1 MISNQILSL
10 RKDMIEKIR
19 AYAKYNLL
27 KAYKIARIAGIS
39 ETAERDFESEHWNP
53 LLETLISIKS
63 IVPTGWEPQS
73 SPTGN
78 SKAPLRAVDLDPESV
93 VGGRAGRLSIAHQLT
108 QAFDRTLTPEL
119 MSKFE
124 SEHVSEFATVIT
136 RSKDGDYMIRQK
148 YENHHMFGCQ
158 YCPVGLSV
166 RDKPDKKY
174 GVFVADRMDR
184 YWASQEPLVQHVR
197 GQVKGGRLL
206 NSWIMLLPVTTPDS
220 FGPDTILSIV
230 LLVWERRELGLE

>member
-1 MISNQILSL
+1 MITNQNLSL
-10 RKDMIEKIR
+10 RKDLIEKIR
-19 AYAKYNLL
+19 VHAKYYSL
-27 KAYKIARIAGIS
+27 KAYKIARVAGIS

-53 LLETLISIKS
+53 LLETLISIES
-63 IVPTGWEPQS
+63 IIPTGWEPQS

-93 VGGRAGRLSIAHQLT
+93 VGGRAGRLSIAHQFT
-108 QAFDRTLTPEL
+108 QAFESTLTPEL

-136 RSKDGDYMIRQK
+136 RTKNGDYVILQK
-148 YENHHMFGCQ
+148 YENQHILGCK
-158 YCPVGLSV
+158 YCSVGLSV

-184 YWASQEPLVQHVR
+184 CWASQEPLVQHVR
-197 GQVKGGRLL
+197 GQVIGGRLL